1 MAEQLDLSLYVKRA
15 EDGAARMDLAIE
27 GITCA
32 ACLDDI
38 ERGLARVPGVTH
50 ARLNLTTHRL
60 AVSWDEQRLRP
71 ADIVAALKSI
81 GYGAYPFEQR
91 RVEAEEE
98 ARSAWL
104 LKCLGVAAFA
114 SMNIML
120 LSVSVWSGNVSGI
133 TQETRDFFHW
143 CSALIALRPP
153 PTPASPSS
161 PAP

>member
-1 MAEQLDLSLYVKRA
+1 MTETLDLSLYVQRA
-15 EDGAARMDLAIE
+15 DDGAARMDLAIE

-38 ERGLARVPGVTH
+38 ERGLARVSGVKQ

-60 AVSWDEQRLRP
+60 AVTWDDNRLKA

-98 ARSAWL
+98 ARTTWL
-104 LKCLGVAAFA
+104 LK
-114 SMNIML
+114 
-120 LSVSVWSGNVSGI
+120 
-133 TQETRDFFHW
+133 
-143 CSALIALRPP
+143 
-153 PTPASPSS
+153 
-161 PAP
+161 